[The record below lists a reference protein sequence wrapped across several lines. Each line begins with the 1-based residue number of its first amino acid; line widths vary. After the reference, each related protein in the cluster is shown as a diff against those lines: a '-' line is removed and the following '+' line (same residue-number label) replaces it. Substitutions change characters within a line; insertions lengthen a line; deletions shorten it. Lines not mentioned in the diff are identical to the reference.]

1 MTSDEKY
8 KLSMK
13 LSRALADYL
22 DGVGTYPMDYVRMAL
37 AEYLV
42 DEVIEEAMD
51 DMMVRALAGRL

>member
-1 MTSDEKY
+1 MTSEEKY
-8 KLSMK
+8 QLAMK

-22 DGVGTYPMDYVRMAL
+22 DGNGEYPLDYERMSL